1 MILFFF
7 GYLLNLQLTNLFLTF
22 IFSFLICVQRLLVE
36 RCFEPPQRL
45 TLQQENLRLLTH
57 NIYSSQ
63 ISLAHKAE
71 LAATLEFPEL
81 RLIEYDCGKK
91 IF

>member
-1 MILFFF
+1 M
-7 GYLLNLQLTNLFLTF
+7 
-22 IFSFLICVQRLLVE
+22 QRLLVE

-71 LAATLEFPEL
+71 LAAKLEFPEL